1 MSKQT
6 GAKPSNVST
15 ITIPNCELSLIA
27 PKVTEIIPFFDIAT
41 DATLT
46 SQLINGVVIMDHSSS
61 IYAKEYKTGSEYTV
75 QKQFTKNIKDSL
87 GFSVVI
93 PSVSFDFDGFTINRF
108 PRIKFGCNDKIDSDW
123 PLICGAPSFRRVRH
137 CRRVFGRR
145 ICVSSYVPDFDKRL
159 NEIYMG
165 SLQIPPLK
173 LFTMEE
179 TILRFKYKLIPTVAT
194 STRVSATKLHEVTF
208 GLGAPSSTTSAKI
221 LSFTLSKLVAGLT
234 INIESLQFMYGGQ
247 GLDLEN
253 ITIPVLVD
261 QDLLFGGSVTATA
274 DDKGNIKAYFFIK
287 QIKVSLL
294 QLMVTPITTA
304 IGIVNDTTFQSTT
317 SSSSTSSSDTNNSG
331 FVDDL
336 AAKLPN
342 VENAWNKHC
351 APVYESLKKTI
362 GIERAKMIF
371 NKIIH
376 FLRETSV
383 DIAVGLLL
391 CPQMLPFQPNILSC
405 VFTSE
410 INLLPFTGANKLRAL
425 TVPDDYIPKI
435 PSLDANF
442 FGDDLI
448 NGITNEVNSVLSAA
462 ERDLSAV
469 SNAAKNFISN
479 RLEGLSV
486 KLVSHVPVP
495 IIPNPNFV

>member
-6 GAKPSNVST
+6 GTKPSNVST
-15 ITIPNCELSLIA
+15 LAIPSCELSLIA
-27 PKVTEIIPFFDIAT
+27 PKVLEIIPFFDIIT
-41 DATLT
+41 DTALT

-61 IYAKEYKTGSEYTV
+61 IYATEYKTGSEYTV

-93 PSVSFDFDGFTINRF
+93 PSVSFDFDGFSINRF

-123 PLICGAPSFRRVRH
+123 PLICGAPSLRRVSH
-137 CRRVFGRR
+137 CRRFFGRR
-145 ICVSSYVPDFDKRL
+145 FCVSSYVPDFDKRL

-179 TILRFKYKLIPTVAT
+179 TILRFKYKLIPTLAT
-194 STRVSATKLHEVTF
+194 STKVSATKSYEITF
-208 GLGAPSSTTSAKI
+208 GLGSASSTSAKI
-221 LSFTLSKLVAGLT
+221 LSFRLSKLVAGLT

-247 GLDLEN
+247 GLNLEN
-253 ITIPVLVD
+253 ITIPLLVD
-261 QDLLFGGSVTATA
+261 QDLLFGGSITATA
-274 DDKGNIKAYFFIK
+274 DDKGNIKAYYFIK

-294 QLMVTPITTA
+294 QLMVAPFTTA
-304 IGIVNDTTFQSTT
+304 IGMANDPTFQYT
-317 SSSSTSSSDTNNSG
+317 SSSTSSSDANNSG
-331 FVDDL
+331 AVDDL

-342 VENAWNKHC
+342 VENAWGKHC
-351 APVYESLKKTI
+351 APVYESLKKTT
-362 GIERAKMIF
+362 GPERAKMIF
-371 NKIIH
+371 NKIIN

-383 DIAVGLLL
+383 DIAIGLLL

-425 TVPDDYIPKI
+425 TVPDDYIPNI

-442 FGDDLI
+442 FGDDFI
-448 NGITNEVNSVLSAA
+448 NGIINEVNSVVSAA
-462 ERDLSAV
+462 ERDLSVV
-469 SNAAKNFISN
+469 SNAAKNFISS